1 MRTKYLLLLL
11 LSYIKVI
18 CNVTRSVIG
27 IRGLE
32 SESVKNNSDSF
43 QIPIPTNVYRGKND
57 SI

>member
-32 SESVKNNSDSF
+32 SESVKNNSDS
-43 QIPIPTNVYRGKND
+43 NSD
-57 SI
+57 SYQRIQGEE